1 MYCKT
6 KDNKNIYFELKGN
19 LSSTQTIIFLNGLSQ
34 TTLAWGLV
42 TPYFEKEYKI
52 LLIDFIFQGQSDNEG
67 EVRDFNMHST
77 DVLSIMENLSVD
89 NPIIVGLSYGSL
101 VAQHFAVLY
110 PEKLKKMILISTFA
124 HKTPYYEAIE
134 LSWSRALE
142 IGGYSLMLDVMM
154 PFVLSDNYFQNPLIP
169 VELLKSARKE
179 MIEAV
184 SLRKL
189 MEATEKRPDYR
200 KELEKI
206 KVSTLVIHGDS
217 DTLFSVDLG
226 RQVANSIP
234 NALFVIIPRTGH
246 TLNLESVDLVNAEVS
261 KFLN

>member
-1 MYCKT
+1 MIVKSVDGKSIFYEVHGDVT
-6 KDNKNIYFELKGN
+6 SLR
-19 LSSTQTIIFLNGLSQ
+19 TIVFLNGLSQ
-34 TTLAWGLV
+34 NTKSWGLMAPFFLNFRLV
-42 TPYFEKEYKI
+42 F
-52 LLIDFIFQGQSDNEG
+52 IDFIFQGSSDQEG
-67 EVRDFNMHST
+67 ETRDFNQHAQ
-77 DVLSIMENLSVD
+77 DVLSVMDHLAIPT
-89 NPIIVGLSYGSL
+89 PILIGLSYGSL
-101 VAQHFAVLY
+101 VAQNYAVNY
-110 PEKLKKMILISTFA
+110 PNRVEKLVLLSTFA

-234 NALFVIIPRTGH
+234 NALFVVIPRTGH
-246 TLNLESVDLVNAEVS
+246 TLNLESVHLVNAEVS

>member
-1 MYCKT
+1 MIVKSVDGKSIFYEVHGDVT
-6 KDNKNIYFELKGN
+6 SLR
-19 LSSTQTIIFLNGLSQ
+19 TIVFLNGLSQ
-34 TTLAWGLV
+34 TTKSWGLMAPIFLNFRLV
-42 TPYFEKEYKI
+42 F
-52 LLIDFIFQGQSDNEG
+52 IDFIFQGSSDQEG
-67 EVRDFNMHST
+67 EMRDFNQHAQ
-77 DVLSIMENLSVD
+77 DVLSVMDHLAIST
-89 NPIIVGLSYGSL
+89 PILIGLSYGSL
-101 VAQHFAVLY
+101 VAQNYAVNY
-110 PEKLKKMILISTFA
+110 PNRVEKLVLLSTFA

-234 NALFVIIPRTGH
+234 NALFVVIPRAGH
-246 TLNLESVDLVNAEVS
+246 TLNLESVHLVNAEVS

>member
-1 MYCKT
+1 MIVKSVDGKSIFYEVHGDVT
-6 KDNKNIYFELKGN
+6 SLR
-19 LSSTQTIIFLNGLSQ
+19 TIVFLNGLSQ
-34 TTLAWGLV
+34 TTKSWGLMAPFFLNFRLV
-42 TPYFEKEYKI
+42 F
-52 LLIDFIFQGQSDNEG
+52 IDFIFQGSSDQEG
-67 EVRDFNMHST
+67 EMRDFNQHAQ
-77 DVLSIMENLSVD
+77 DVLSVMDHLAIPT
-89 NPIIVGLSYGSL
+89 PILIGLSYGSL
-101 VAQHFAVLY
+101 VAQNYAVNY
-110 PEKLKKMILISTFA
+110 PNRVEKLVLLSTFA

-234 NALFVIIPRTGH
+234 NALFVVIPRTGH
-246 TLNLESVDLVNAEVS
+246 TLNLESVHLVNTEVS

>member
-1 MYCKT
+1 MIVKSVDGKSIFYEVHGDVT
-6 KDNKNIYFELKGN
+6 SLR
-19 LSSTQTIIFLNGLSQ
+19 TIVFLNGLSQ
-34 TTLAWGLV
+34 TTKSWGLMAPIFLNFRLV
-42 TPYFEKEYKI
+42 F
-52 LLIDFIFQGQSDNEG
+52 IDFIFQGSSDQEG
-67 EVRDFNMHST
+67 EMRDFNQHAQ
-77 DVLSIMENLSVD
+77 DVLSVMDHLAIPT
-89 NPIIVGLSYGSL
+89 PILIGLSYGSL
-101 VAQHFAVLY
+101 VAQNYAVNY
-110 PEKLKKMILISTFA
+110 PNRVEKLVLLSTFA

-234 NALFVIIPRTGH
+234 NALFVVIPRTGH
-246 TLNLESVDLVNAEVS
+246 TLNLESVHLVSAEVS

>member
-1 MYCKT
+1 MIVKSVDGKSIFYEVHGDVT
-6 KDNKNIYFELKGN
+6 SLR
-19 LSSTQTIIFLNGLSQ
+19 TIVFLNGLSQ
-34 TTLAWGLV
+34 TTKSWGLMAPIFLNFRLV
-42 TPYFEKEYKI
+42 F
-52 LLIDFIFQGQSDNEG
+52 IDFIFQGSSDQEG
-67 EVRDFNMHST
+67 EMRDFNQHAQ
-77 DVLSIMENLSVD
+77 DVLSVMDHLAIPT
-89 NPIIVGLSYGSL
+89 PILIGLSYGSL
-101 VAQHFAVLY
+101 VAQNYAVNY
-110 PEKLKKMILISTFA
+110 PNRVEKLVLLSTFA

-234 NALFVIIPRTGH
+234 NALFVVIPRTGH
-246 TLNLESVDLVNAEVS
+246 TLNLESVHLVNAEVS

>member
-1 MYCKT
+1 MIVKSVDGKSIFYEVHGDVT
-6 KDNKNIYFELKGN
+6 SL
-19 LSSTQTIIFLNGLSQ
+19 QTIVFLNGLSQ
-34 TTLAWGLV
+34 TTKSWGLMAPIFLNFRLV
-42 TPYFEKEYKI
+42 F
-52 LLIDFIFQGQSDNEG
+52 IDFIFQGSSDQEG
-67 EVRDFNMHST
+67 EMRDFNQHAQ
-77 DVLSIMENLSVD
+77 DVLSVMDHLAIPT
-89 NPIIVGLSYGSL
+89 PILIGLSYGSL
-101 VAQHFAVLY
+101 VAQNYAVNY
-110 PEKLKKMILISTFA
+110 PNRVEKLVLLSTFA

-234 NALFVIIPRTGH
+234 NALFVVIPRTGH
-246 TLNLESVDLVNAEVS
+246 TLNLESVHLVSAEVS

>member
-1 MYCKT
+1 M
-6 KDNKNIYFELKGN
+6 DHLAI
-19 LSSTQTIIFLNGLSQ
+19 ST
-34 TTLAWGLV
+34 
-42 TPYFEKEYKI
+42 PI
-52 LLIDFIFQGQSDNEG
+52 LI
-67 EVRDFNMHST
+67 
-77 DVLSIMENLSVD
+77 
-89 NPIIVGLSYGSL
+89 GLSYGSL
-101 VAQHFAVLY
+101 VAQNYAVNY
-110 PEKLKKMILISTFA
+110 SSRVEKLVLLSTFA

>member
-1 MYCKT
+1 MIVKSVDGKSIFYEVHGDVT
-6 KDNKNIYFELKGN
+6 SLR
-19 LSSTQTIIFLNGLSQ
+19 TIVFLNGLSQ
-34 TTLAWGLV
+34 TTKSWGLMAPIFLNFRLV
-42 TPYFEKEYKI
+42 F
-52 LLIDFIFQGQSDNEG
+52 IDFIFQGSSDQEG
-67 EVRDFNMHST
+67 EMRDFNQHAQ
-77 DVLSIMENLSVD
+77 DVLSVMDHLAIPT
-89 NPIIVGLSYGSL
+89 PILIGLSYGSL
-101 VAQHFAVLY
+101 VAQNYAVNY
-110 PEKLKKMILISTFA
+110 PNRVEKLVLLSTFA

-234 NALFVIIPRTGH
+234 NALFVVIPRAGH
-246 TLNLESVDLVNAEVS
+246 TLNLESVHLVNAEVS